1 MIVKKIKRWL
11 RKKYIIYR
19 YTHNYNSDKVI
30 YLNPTDRQLGLTTM
44 IIKDA
49 IKYNVPILVPT
60 FSEKNRVCH
69 EMYKMG
75 QLGLGDSITEES
87 AKNNLVIALFEDLR
101 EGKITKI
108 LVDNRCSEWDLET
121 FILKNPVRIV
131 NGFVTKQW
139 GR

>member
-1 MIVKKIKRWL
+1 MIVKKIKRWF

-19 YTHNYNSDKVI
+19 YKHNHNSGKVI

-44 IIKDA
+44 LIKDA
-49 IKYNVPILVPT
+49 IKYKVPILVPT
-60 FSEKNRVCH
+60 FSEKDRICH
-69 EMYKMG
+69 EIYRMG
-75 QLGLGDSITEES
+75 QLGLVDSITEEY
-87 AKNNLVIALFEDLR
+87 AKKNLTVALFEDLR

-108 LVDNRCSEWDLET
+108 LVDNQCSEWDLET
-121 FILKNPVRIV
+121 FILKNPVTIV